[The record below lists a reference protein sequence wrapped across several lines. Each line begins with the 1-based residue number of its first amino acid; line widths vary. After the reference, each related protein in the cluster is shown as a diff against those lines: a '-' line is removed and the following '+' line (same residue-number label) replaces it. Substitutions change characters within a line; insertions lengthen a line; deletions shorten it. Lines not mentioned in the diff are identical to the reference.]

1 MNVKSRIYK
10 VIEGI
15 DTPAG
20 RFFDW
25 FILFL
30 IIYSIVTLTIETL
43 PGMNDWVYSFFWYSE
58 ITVTLLFTAEYTLRV
73 YIAHRKRDYVFS
85 FGGIIDLL
93 AISPFYIT
101 LLLGVGGVDLRS
113 VRAFRLFRLLRLL
126 KVGRYNKALAR
137 LQRAFGMIREE
148 LVLYFFLT
156 VILLFISATGI
167 YYFENPVQPEAFK
180 SIIHSLW
187 WSVATLT
194 TVGYGDVYPVT
205 LGGRIFTFAVLMVG
219 LGIIA
224 APAGLIASALS
235 KARQDELDES
245 KSNLKNT
252 KGTGNL

>member
-1 MNVKSRIYK
+1 MKIRSRIHEI
-10 VIEGI
+10 IEGT

-25 FILFL
+25 FVLFL
-30 IIYSIVTLTIETL
+30 ILYSIVSLTIETL
-43 PGMNDWVYSFFWYSE
+43 PGMDERVYTFFWYSE
-58 ITVTLLFTAEYTLRV
+58 IVVTLLFTLEYSLRI
-73 YIAHRKRDYVFS
+73 YIAERKREFLFS

-101 LLLGVGGVDLRS
+101 LLLGMGGIDLRAI
-113 VRAFRLFRLLRLL
+113 RAFRLFRLLRLL
-126 KVGRYNKALAR
+126 QIGRYN
-137 LQRAFGMIREE
+137 RAFSRLKRAFEMIREE

-156 VILLFISATGI
+156 LILLFIAATGI

-187 WSVATLT
+187 WAVSTLT
-194 TVGYGDVYPVT
+194 TVGYGDVYPIT
-205 LGGRIFTFAVLMVG
+205 LGGKLFTFLVLMAG

-235 KARQDELDES
+235 RARQEELD
-245 KSNLKNT
+245 KSHSGK
-252 KGTGNL
+252 

>member
-1 MNVKSRIYK
+1 MNIRSRIYEI
-10 VIEGI
+10 VEGT

-25 FILFL
+25 SVLFL
-30 IIYSIVTLTIETL
+30 ILYSIVTFTIETL
-43 PGMNDWVYSFFWYSE
+43 PGLNDWVYSFFWYSE
-58 ITVTLLFTAEYTLRV
+58 IIVTLLFTAEYALRV
-73 YIAHRKRDYVFS
+73 YIEDRKRDFIFS

-101 LLLGVGGVDLRS
+101 LLFGVSGVDLRA

-126 KVGRYNKALAR
+126 RVGRYNRALAR
-137 LQRAFGMIREE
+137 LRRAFGMIREE
-148 LVLYFFLT
+148 LVLYLFLT

-205 LGGRIFTFAVLMVG
+205 LGGRIFTFVVLMVG

-235 KARQDELDES
+235 RARQDELNGPQS
-245 KSNLKNT
+245 NKTPKST
-252 KGTGNL
+252 Q